1 MGILIGI
8 ILAIVVSI
16 FATTVGF
23 DRERSFYPITLII
36 IGVLYGFFAILADS
50 TRALLIESIPGAIFV
65 ATAVAGYKKK
75 LWWVVAGLIGHG
87 IFDLAH
93 PHLISN
99 PGVPLWWPGFCL
111 AYDVT
116 AGLYLA
122 FLLKQSRIRIAH
134 S

>member
-8 ILAIVVSI
+8 ILAVVVSI

-36 IGVLYGFFAILADS
+36 IAVLYGFFAILADS

-65 ATAVAGYKKK
+65 ATAVAGYMKK

-99 PGVPLWWPGFCL
+99 PGVPIWWPGFCL

-116 AGLYLA
+116 AGLCLA
-122 FLLKQSRIRIAH
+122 FLLKQSKIRIAH